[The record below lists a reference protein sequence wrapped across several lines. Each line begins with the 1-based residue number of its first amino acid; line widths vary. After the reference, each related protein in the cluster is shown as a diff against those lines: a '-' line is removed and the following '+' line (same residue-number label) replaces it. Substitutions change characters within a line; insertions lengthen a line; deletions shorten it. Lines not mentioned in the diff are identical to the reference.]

1 MKNIF
6 NIYKND
12 INNIIKNYA
21 ALIAVIALCIL
32 PSLYA
37 WFNIAASW
45 DPYSP
50 EATSQIKIGVVN
62 KDTGSSING
71 QEINLGNNI
80 IEGLK
85 DNDLM
90 GWQFVSED
98 EANNNLEQGK
108 YYASITIPEEFSKD
122 MTSLITSNIKKGEI
136 IYAVNEKINAI
147 APKLTSKG
155 ASGVQE
161 NVNKTLIETVSK
173 ALLTITKDIGVE
185 IENAMPR
192 ISNVYNMLEE
202 VRGRFTEV
210 NKTIDLAYEGAVNI
224 KELVEQIQS
233 DIPLIKETLSNSKNL
248 TSEVKNFIA
257 SSKNGLS
264 NISPTIKE
272 DIRLISEIS
281 GDISNYSNAII
292 EAINSGSDKAP
303 EMVDNLIGKVNII
316 DELTK
321 SLLKILESIN
331 KFVPNK
337 PLNGVIGQLQTIKE
351 RVNKI
356 QDSLQDIKEAINEGN
371 TIDLSLLNNIKSLAD
386 SVNSTSS
393 NLYSKFDTE
402 IQEKINVIFDQ
413 AFKVAENVLTVLQE
427 AETKLPDVENILN
440 VAYESADKGIEGI
453 TFIKEKLPEAELII
467 NELTDKM
474 RNVNDNES
482 LQELIDLL
490 KNDVQERTE
499 FLSNPVNLVKKT
511 LFTMGNYG
519 TAMTPFYTTLS
530 LWTGLLFL
538 VSMLSV
544 DKHGNYTANEV
555 YFGKLLLFLT
565 IAVIQALIVSI
576 GDLVILDIYC
586 LNPILF
592 ILGAVF
598 TSIVFTFI
606 VYSAC
611 SVFGNVGKVACIV
624 LLVLQLGGSGGTF
637 PIELTPKFFQRIH
650 PLLPFTYTIS
660 ISREAIGGVVRNI
673 LLKDILICLCFIF
686 GAMIIAVFAKK
697 PINKVSNKFTEKFKE
712 SGIGEE

>member
-50 EATSQIKIGVVN
+50 QATSQIKIGVVN

-71 QEINLGNNI
+71 EEINLGNKI

-90 GWQFVSED
+90 GWQFVSEE

-122 MTSLITSNIKKGEI
+122 MTSLITSNIKKGDI
-136 IYAVNEKINAI
+136 IYTVNEKINAI

-173 ALLTITKDIGVE
+173 VLLSTTRDLGIKVE
-185 IENAMPR
+185 DAMPR
-192 ISNVYNMLEE
+192 ISNVYNILEE

-210 NKTIDLAYEGAVNI
+210 NKTTDLAYDGVVKI
-224 KELVEQIQS
+224 KELVGQIQS
-233 DIPLIKETLSNSKNL
+233 DIPLIEETLSNSKNL
-248 TSEVKNFIA
+248 TSEVKSFITA
-257 SSKNGLS
+257 SKNGL
-264 NISPTIKE
+264 NNLSPTIKE
-272 DIRLISEIS
+272 DIRLVSEIS
-281 GDISNYSNAII
+281 EDVSKYSNALI

-303 EMVDNLIGKVNII
+303 EIVDNLISKVNSI

-321 SLLKILESIN
+321 SLFKILEAIN
-331 KFVPNK
+331 KFAPNK
-337 PLNGVIGQLQTIKE
+337 PLNGVIKQLQSLKE
-351 RVNKI
+351 SINKI
-356 QDSLQDIKEAINEGN
+356 QDSLHDVKEAINGGN
-371 TIDLSLLNNIKSLAD
+371 TVDLSLLNNIKSLAN

-393 NLYSKFDTE
+393 NLHSKFDTE

-440 VAYESADKGIEGI
+440 IAYESADKGIEGI
-453 TFIKEKLPEAELII
+453 TFIKEKLPEAEYII
-467 NELTDKM
+467 NELTYKM
-474 RNVNDNES
+474 GAVKDDES
-482 LQELIDLL
+482 LKELIDLL
-490 KNDVQERTE
+490 KNDVQERSD
-499 FLSNPVNLVKKT
+499 FLSNPVNLVENK

-544 DKHGNYTANEV
+544 DKYGDYTANEV

-565 IAVIQALIVSI
+565 FAVIQSLIVSI
-576 GDLVILDIYC
+576 GDLVILKIYC
-586 LNPILF
+586 VNPILF
-592 ILGAVF
+592 VLGSVF
-598 TSIVFTFI
+598 ASIVFTFI

-611 SVFGNVGKVACIV
+611 SVFGNVGKVVCIV
-624 LLVLQLGGSGGTF
+624 LLVLQIGGSGGTF
-637 PIELTPKFFQRIH
+637 PVELTPKFFQSIH
-650 PLLPFTYTIS
+650 PFLPFTYTIS
-660 ISREAIGGVVRNI
+660 ISRESIGGVVKNI
-673 LLKDILICLCFIF
+673 LIKDIVICLAFI
-686 GAMIIAVFAKK
+686 ASALIISVFLKN
-697 PINKVSNKFTEKFKE
+697 PINKLSNKFAEKFKE
-712 SGIGEE
+712 SGISE

>member
-50 EATSQIKIGVVN
+50 EAASQIKIGVVN

-71 QEINLGNNI
+71 EEVNLGNKI

-90 GWQFVSED
+90 GWQFVSEE

-122 MTSLITSNIKKGEI
+122 MTSLITSNIKKGDI
-136 IYAVNEKINAI
+136 IYTVNEKINAI

-173 ALLTITKDIGVE
+173 VLLTTTRELGIKVE
-185 IENAMPR
+185 DAMPR

-202 VRGRFTEV
+202 VRGRFAEV
-210 NKTIDLAYEGAVNI
+210 NKTTDLAYDGVVNI
-224 KELVEQIQS
+224 KELVGQIQS
-233 DIPLIKETLSNSKNL
+233 DIPFIKETLSNSENL
-248 TSEVKNFIA
+248 TSEVKNFIT
-257 SSKNGLS
+257 SSKNGL
-264 NISPTIKE
+264 NNLSPTIKE

-281 GDISNYSNAII
+281 EDVSKYSNALI

-303 EMVDNLIGKVNII
+303 EMVDNLISKVNSI

-321 SLLKILESIN
+321 SLLKILEAIN
-331 KFVPNK
+331 KFAPNK
-337 PLNGVIGQLQTIKE
+337 PLNGVIKQLQTLKE
-351 RVNKI
+351 SINKI
-356 QDSLQDIKEAINEGN
+356 QDSLHDVKEAINGGN
-371 TIDLSLLNNIKSLAD
+371 TVDLSLLNNIKSLAD
-386 SVNSTSS
+386 SVNATSS
-393 NLYSKFDTE
+393 NLHSKFDTE

-440 VAYESADKGIEGI
+440 IAYTSADKGIEGI
-453 TFIKEKLPEAELII
+453 TFIKEKLPDAELII

-474 RNVNDNES
+474 GAVNDNES
-482 LQELIDLL
+482 LKELIDLL
-490 KNDVQERTE
+490 KNDVQERSD
-499 FLSNPVNLVKKT
+499 FLSNPVNLVENK

-544 DKHGNYTANEV
+544 DKHGEYTANEV

-565 IAVIQALIVSI
+565 LAVIQSLIVSI
-576 GDLVILDIYC
+576 GDLVILKIYC
-586 LNPILF
+586 VNPILF
-592 ILGAVF
+592 VLGSVF
-598 TSIVFTFI
+598 ESIVFTFI

-611 SVFGNVGKVACIV
+611 SVFGNVGKVVCIV
-624 LLVLQLGGSGGTF
+624 LLVLQIGGSGGTF
-637 PIELTPKFFQRIH
+637 PVELTPKFFQRIH

-660 ISREAIGGVVRNI
+660 ISREAIGGAVRNI
-673 LLKDILICLCFIF
+673 LLKDILICLCFIL